1 MNTTRDYRADA
12 CVAVVATPINRVE
25 NALNEAV
32 ELAHQTMSM
41 VASIAGSV
49 PANSRGGSID
59 LPDGII
65 PALADRADDTVSVI
79 EEAKGEL
86 RRLASLLG
94 V

>member
-12 CVAVVATPINRVE
+12 CVAVVAPPINRVE
-25 NALNEAV
+25 NALNGAV

-59 LPDGII
+59 RPDGII